1 MVCAR
6 CAKVISD
13 GLWYIAVRVCVCVYV
28 FMCLCARLW
37 CFSCCLFCHMSSCPV
52 VLCCSIFFIFE
63 RKFRHKFISQL
74 LETHTFLQI
83 HTYIHK
89 HRKKKRSKQRARE
102 IVHLSSPWIPLR
114 YQPRES
120 TFYTFW
126 LASDFFFESFTPP
139 PPLHLFLCPCRVAYM
154 MFLLTFFL

>member
-13 GLWYIAVRVCVCVYV
+13 GLWYIAVRVCVCLCVYV
-28 FMCLCARLW
+28 FMCAFMMFFVLFVLW
-37 CFSCCLFCHMSSCPV
+37 CPL

-63 RKFRHKFISQL
+63 KKFRHKFISQL

-126 LASDFFFESFTPP
+126 LASDFFFWIVHSSPPHCIYFCVRVESRI
-139 PPLHLFLCPCRVAYM
+139 CCSY
-154 MFLLTFFL
+154 